1 MPKFFNEVWLRDMSP
16 KTMQGVVDFLGKLRV
31 GVRPHNLPGDL
42 QLLAGP
48 WLSNEEAKVY
58 FIFEIDDPTETFEAF
73 AERVADG
80 LFIKTPADPHSGLG
94 WCQEFFQIPQQQ
106 IGENG
111 IKPRRKQ

>member
-58 FIFEIDDPTETFEAF
+58 SSSRST
-73 AERVADG
+73 
-80 LFIKTPADPHSGLG
+80 
-94 WCQEFFQIPQQQ
+94 IPPKRLRLSLNAWRTDCSSNA
-106 IGENG
+106 G
-111 IKPRRKQ
+111 

>member
-1 MPKFFNEVWLRDMSP
+1 
-16 KTMQGVVDFLGKLRV
+16 MQGVVDFLGKLRV

-80 LFIKTPADPHSGLG
+80 LFIK
-94 WCQEFFQIPQQQ
+94 
-106 IGENG
+106 
-111 IKPRRKQ
+111 RRLTLIQDWDGARNFSRYLSNRPVKTA